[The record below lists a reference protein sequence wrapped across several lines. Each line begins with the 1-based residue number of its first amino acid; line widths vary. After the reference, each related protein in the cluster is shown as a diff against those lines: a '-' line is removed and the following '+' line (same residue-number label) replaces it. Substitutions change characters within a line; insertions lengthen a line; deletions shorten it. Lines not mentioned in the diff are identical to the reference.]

1 GTDERAFDDDHATQ
15 GYKIDREAYRLPPV
29 EFTPSEATV
38 LGIASRVWQQATLAG
53 PAARALTKLRAVGI
67 EPDSESLIGVE
78 PRVRTVEP
86 AFDPLYKAVMHRRSV
101 TFFYRKHGETAVD
114 R

>member
-1 GTDERAFDDDHATQ
+1 
-15 GYKIDREAYRLPPV
+15 
-29 EFTPSEATV
+29 
-38 LGIASRVWQQATLAG
+38 SRVWQQATLAG

-114 R
+114 RHLQPWGLLTWRGKWYVSGYDTDRGAPR